1 MSLTSRLFFFGSAF
15 SYGDE
20 PHWLSLTS
28 GTFEG
33 SGTVD
38 AGNNLYS
45 TRADSGFGGATV
57 SLTKTDVNGDFVYSK
72 LYGETAR
79 QTEPIRNNA
88 LVIDDSGN
96 IYFLAED
103 STSAGNTKSLF
114 IKTNSSGQLQFTREV
129 SSSPGNGIEFT
140 GIAKD
145 SSDNMYISAIA
156 LEYVPSSGSF
166 DQDAG
171 VLLKYNSS
179 GALQWQKFLYRDVL
193 ASYNYNTQFNAI
205 AVDNDD
211 NIIVVGKFDYGELN
225 DSGECLIVK
234 YDSTGTVLWQKFLGD
249 YQGDDKSQVFLD
261 VRVDSSNNIICTG
274 SRSDVLN
281 DAYCLLVKFNS
292 SGSIL
297 FQKRIGTLADSP
309 FLEYCAVDQFDDI
322 FVAFHET
329 SNTGTL
335 VHKFSGVD
343 GSLIFARELDKSGD
357 AQYLTAGIVLD
368 NSSNVILSGFAT
380 DTNPAIRAWI
390 AKLSPEGTG
399 TGTIGSGWVY
409 STYSQTVTTEN
420 LTLNTGILDEFSG
433 TATET
438 GVTLQESTNTLTY
451 TTYDIT

>member
-15 SYGDE
+15 SYGDA

-33 SGTVD
+33 SGTID

-45 TRADSGFGGATV
+45 TRADTGFGGATV
-57 SLTKTDVNGDFVYSK
+57 SLTKTDVNGDFVFSK

-79 QTEPIRNNA
+79 TTAPVRSNA
-88 LVIDDSGN
+88 AVIDDSGN
-96 IYFLAED
+96 IYFGAKDTTGAL
-103 STSAGNTKSLF
+103 KCLF
-114 IKTNSSGQLQFTREV
+114 IKTDSSGQLQFTREV
-129 SSSPGNGIEFT
+129 DSSPGNGIEFT

-145 SSDNMYISAIA
+145 SSDNIYICAVA
-156 LEYVPSSGSF
+156 LAYVPSSGSF

-179 GALQWQKFLYRDVL
+179 GVLQWQKFLYRDVL
-193 ASYNYNTQFNAI
+193 ASYNYNTNFNAVV
-205 AVDNDD
+205 VDNDD

-225 DSGECLIVK
+225 DSGECLVVK

-281 DAYCLLVKFNS
+281 DAYCLLVKFDS
-292 SGSIL
+292 DGSIL
-297 FQKRIGTLADSP
+297 FQKRIGTLSDTP

-335 VHKFSGVD
+335 LHKFSGVD
-343 GSLIFARELDKSGD
+343 GSLIWARELDKSGN

-409 STYSQTVTTEN
+409 STYSQTVVTET

-438 GVTLQESTNTLTY
+438 GVTLQEASNTLTY